1 MAGPTSAA
9 RVSIASGRASP
20 RSIARCSTSWN
31 MRLRGISTRSWT
43 SLTNGCSRSLSP
55 NRHLSAPPVGEL
67 MIEVRRRSTSSMS
80 SRRLPWSGRSAMDG
94 STRSSA
100 SPRRRV
106 WASGASDNAAMR
118 SVSATI
124 GGPRFPKI
132 QIMNACVP
140 NFPSVAWPASER
152 NRTLPQGGNQPMTVS
167 QSVRSRPP
175 GAARRGVHPALTLT
189 VIAGAQLM
197 VVLDATIV
205 NIALPHIQSAL
216 HFSTTSLSWV
226 LNAYTLTFGGLLLLG
241 GRAGDILGRRRV
253 FIFGILLFS
262 LASLLGGLAT
272 SSAWLL
278 AARALQ
284 GVGGA
289 IASPTA
295 LALITT
301 NFAEGRERNRALGV
315 FAAVSVSGAAIGLLA
330 GGILTEWLSWRW
342 VLFVNVP
349 IGILL
354 ALVAPRYIA
363 ESERQP
369 GRFDLGG
376 ALTSTAGMVTLVY
389 GFIRAGQEGWT
400 DALTIGSFVLAVL
413 LSAFLSIETRTRQP
427 ITPLHMFRDRNRA
440 GTYAIMFALAAA
452 LFGMFFFLTLFV
464 QNVLGYSPLRAG
476 LAFLPMT
483 IVAVSGVSR
492 EESGAASSLLNV
504 MQQVG
509 GSLGLSILV
518 TVFGTASRSAARDQ
532 VAQFFANAT
541 PALRAQFQQTGQL
554 PAPYAGNVLSH
565 GISMAFELSVVFAA
579 LALLVSLVVIR
590 ARASELDT
598 SNLPGMGG

>member
-1 MAGPTSAA
+1 
-9 RVSIASGRASP
+9 
-20 RSIARCSTSWN
+20 
-31 MRLRGISTRSWT
+31 
-43 SLTNGCSRSLSP
+43 
-55 NRHLSAPPVGEL
+55 
-67 MIEVRRRSTSSMS
+67 
-80 SRRLPWSGRSAMDG
+80 
-94 STRSSA
+94 
-100 SPRRRV
+100 
-106 WASGASDNAAMR
+106 
-118 SVSATI
+118 
-124 GGPRFPKI
+124 
-132 QIMNACVP
+132 
-140 NFPSVAWPASER
+140 
-152 NRTLPQGGNQPMTVS
+152 MTVS

-189 VIAGAQLM
+189 VIAASQLM

-342 VLFVNVP
+342 AAFV
-349 IGILL
+349 
-354 ALVAPRYIA
+354 
-363 ESERQP
+363 
-369 GRFDLGG
+369 
-376 ALTSTAGMVTLVY
+376 
-389 GFIRAGQEGWT
+389 
-400 DALTIGSFVLAVL
+400 
-413 LSAFLSIETRTRQP
+413 SIETRTRQP
-427 ITPLHMFRDRNRA
+427 ITPLHMFRNRNRA
-440 GTYAIMFALAAA
+440 GSYAIMFALAAA

-476 LAFLPMT
+476 LAFLPVTAALIVTSQIAAQTLPRLGPRRLMGTGAVLAAGGLAWLSQVTATSGYVDGILGPMLVFGFGMGLLFVPLT

-518 TVFGTASRSAARDQ
+518 TVFGTASRNEATEQ
-532 VAQFFANAT
+532 VGRFLSSAT
-541 PALRAQFQQTGQL
+541 PATRAQFQQTGQL
-554 PAPYAGNVLSH
+554 PAPFASNILSH
-565 GISMAFELSVVFAA
+565 GISMAFELSVVFAVA
-579 LALLVSLVVIR
+579 ALLVSLLVIR

-598 SNLPGMGG
+598 SNVPGMS